1 MASSI
6 FLWPGFFSS
15 NGSGI
20 VFAQSGLF
28 PDGTTA
34 LPGIAFALEPSSG
47 LQRSGAGDISL
58 QVLGVSRLEA
68 SGTNTAVK
76 APDGGAYFQVSTG
89 AVQVNSASL
98 SLANAGT
105 PKFIFSAATA
115 NDAQAVVTNG
125 AGAVGV
131 GLDVSS
137 DAVLKIRTR
146 AQSAYASLDAL
157 ALRIGGVLAISG
169 TAPTITS
176 AGTSPSIASSNG
188 SFTFQVNVGTGGTA
202 TTIVLAMPTAPN
214 GWNAYA
220 ENITATAANRAAG
233 DMVMQS
239 STPNSLTLQYQT
251 VATGGALAFTAS
263 DIVAVIA
270 VPF

>member
-6 FLWPGFFSS
+6 FAWPGMFSS

-20 VFAQSGLF
+20 VFTQPALLM
-28 PDGTTA
+28 DGTSTIPSLA
-34 LPGIAFALEPSSG
+34 FASTPTLGLYRVTSAKIAFSGGAVSFGFNGTGVTQIDGVNGFIQMGSTTSINWTSGTEVNAVDTVVVRDAANTIALKNGANLQTFRVYDATGATFSFLSG
-47 LQRSGAGDISL
+47 LQ
-58 QVLGVSRLEA
+58 
-68 SGTNTAVK
+68 
-76 APDGGAYFQVSTG
+76 VSTPTVNATA
-89 AVQVNSASL
+89 AVQL
-98 SLANAGT
+98 
-105 PKFIFSAATA
+105 
-115 NDAQAVVTNG
+115 NG
-125 AGAVGV
+125 V
-131 GLDVSS
+131 
-137 DAVLKIRTR
+137 I
-146 AQSAYASLDAL
+146 
-157 ALRIGGVLAISG
+157 AISA
-169 TAPTITS
+169 TAPTVTS
-176 AGTSPSIASSNG
+176 AGTSPSIQSGNG
-188 SFTFQVNVGTGGTA
+188 SFTFRVNVGTGGTA